1 MTPDRI
7 QEAKRHIMTSA
18 RNSSEQKSDELVLE
32 AVLGEGT
39 FGKVFRGY
47 WRGTLVAVKVMRLLG
62 NLSGKEKRDRMA
74 VMETAISSSLSHPNV
89 VQTYKYMLEEVE
101 PIASVVPGRRWGQRN

>member
-1 MTPDRI
+1 MLLLPTDRI
-7 QEAKRHIMTSA
+7 QAVKRHIMTTA
-18 RNSSEQKSDELVLE
+18 RQSHEEKTEELVLD

-47 WRGTLVAVKVMRLLG
+47 WRGTLVAVKVMRLPG

-101 PIASVVPGRRWGQRN
+101 PMASVVQGRR